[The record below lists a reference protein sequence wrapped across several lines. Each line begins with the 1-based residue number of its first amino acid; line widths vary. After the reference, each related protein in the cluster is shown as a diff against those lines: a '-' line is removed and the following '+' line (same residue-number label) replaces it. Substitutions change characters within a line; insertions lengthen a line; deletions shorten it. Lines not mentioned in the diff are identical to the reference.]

1 MNNSTYQYNYFNDI
15 NLPIIVNQ
23 DTINETPYSFQ
34 SDGTMQEN
42 NSIYNFFKLISPN
55 DDLNIIDIGAQT
67 GLYSLYAKYLP
78 KCKFYSFEPFI
89 TTYNI
94 LNQNLILNDI
104 NNVNTYNTAI
114 SDKIGKSN
122 FNICLDHNGLH
133 TLGNNLKRFSN
144 KNTIEVDTTT
154 IDEIFFKND
163 IPVNYIKIDT
173 EGYEYYILKGGIN
186 TIQKYKP
193 IIQIEWNQI
202 NMSQCDVS
210 ENDLRELIKYLNY
223 EIFDITDEEVLI
235 RYIK

>member
-94 LNQNLILNDI
+94 LNQNLI
-104 NNVNTYNTAI
+104 
-114 SDKIGKSN
+114 
-122 FNICLDHNGLH
+122 
-133 TLGNNLKRFSN
+133 
-144 KNTIEVDTTT
+144 
-154 IDEIFFKND
+154 
-163 IPVNYIKIDT
+163 
-173 EGYEYYILKGGIN
+173 
-186 TIQKYKP
+186 
-193 IIQIEWNQI
+193 
-202 NMSQCDVS
+202 
-210 ENDLRELIKYLNY
+210 
-223 EIFDITDEEVLI
+223 
-235 RYIK
+235 

>member
-34 SDGTMQEN
+34 SDGTMWEN

-114 SDKIGKSN
+114 SDKIGKR
-122 FNICLDHNGLH
+122 GLSSFPM
-133 TLGNNLKRFSN
+133 NLK
-144 KNTIEVDTTT
+144 
-154 IDEIFFKND
+154 
-163 IPVNYIKIDT
+163 
-173 EGYEYYILKGGIN
+173 
-186 TIQKYKP
+186 
-193 IIQIEWNQI
+193 
-202 NMSQCDVS
+202 
-210 ENDLRELIKYLNY
+210 
-223 EIFDITDEEVLI
+223 I
-235 RYIK
+235 RYKMCRNNEKMFK